1 MEDKNKERLLYK
13 PDIEADRHYESKG
26 TFPEA
31 TTPAPSAST
40 ATTTPDTHQEIID
53 DLEELKDMVD
63 FLPDS
68 LHFIGG
74 TLDKLAKRERVV
86 QYEENPPIDCESPT
100 DCTADCSNITNC
112 AINDCDSDCGYPA
125 DCNCISDCDESVIPT
140 NCVSY
145 EENPDHPNVTNC
157 GTEHNSVENCS
168 PIDAINCNCDDEE
181 WHPSPIIP
189 YEKGEWADCTPG
201 SAPDQSA
208 ENGNKKNLPDI
219 NYFPENDPGDIVD
232 LPNLFPGPTKI
243 KVDLVEPR
251 SLVDIAQGN
260 YNEDRINL
268 HEYYIQRLQ
277 TVLQHYFQQMI
288 TIMQDSGVSDL
299 DALTQDFDGEKVKI
313 PNSNL
318 AHLRDH
324 IIRSQI
330 QRTQKARLMQ
340 KTHNVDNTLM
350 HMRAWQ
356 ASATARARYY
366 SEQYLD
372 SGAFLD
378 SANNELLRKSRS
390 SYDTAYS
397 QSLYDLYKYLN
408 SSVVGI
414 NDVLK
419 LTLDEAKAKGKLL
432 KEGVD
437 IYASRKKEIKEA
449 RDKQIQEAQAEH
461 DAAVAK
467 AKETKQKDQVGKDIT
482 SSSGRN
488 QHEQDLFKDDTGA
501 ALTGNVSNGDDS
513 KKDDDTSSSSS
524 DQATDEQ
531 YKNDLAYLEAKGYTK
546 EAADAELAKLPQYK
560 DRFGKNDQ
568 ASDDQ
573 YKNDLAY
580 LQSKGYSK
588 EDADKELAKL
598 PQYKD
603 RLGTKEATTN
613 NGASSNN
620 DVSQAAKDA
629 VKKVT
634 EKKSS
639 TSLADAISGIGK
651 QKQQEML
658 QQAIINAPGAGIGK
672 RIDSN
677 Q

>member
-13 PDIEADRHYESKG
+13 PDIEAERHYESKG
-26 TFPEA
+26 TFPE
-31 TTPAPSAST
+31 TTTST
-40 ATTTPDTHQEIID
+40 TSTSTTTTTPDIHQEIID

-86 QYEENPPIDCESPT
+86 QYEENPPIDCEPAADCTT
-100 DCTADCSNITNC
+100 DCNVTNC

-125 DCNCISDCDESVIPT
+125 DCNCISDCDDFHQAT
-140 NCVSY
+140 NCISY
-145 EENPDHPNVTNC
+145 DDNPDNQNTTNC
-157 GTEHNSVENCS
+157 GTEHNSTDNCT
-168 PIDAINCNCDDEE
+168 PIDAVNCNCEDKE

-189 YEKGEWADCTPG
+189 YGEDKWTDYTPG
-201 SAPDQSA
+201 TNINQGSTG
-208 ENGNKKNLPDI
+208 EKEKTLPDI
-219 NYFPENDPGDIVD
+219 NYFPEEDPGDVVD

-260 YNEDRINL
+260 YNEDQINL

-288 TIMQDSGVSDL
+288 MIMQDSGVSDL

-313 PNSNL
+313 PNNNL

-324 IIRSQI
+324 IVRSQI

-350 HMRAWQ
+350 HMRTWQ
-356 ASATARARYY
+356 ASAAARARYY
-366 SEQYLD
+366 KEQYID

-378 SANNELLRKSRS
+378 SADNELLRKSRS

-397 QSLYDLYKYLN
+397 QALYNLYKYLN

-414 NDVLK
+414 GDVLK

-467 AKETKQKDQVGKDIT
+467 AKETKQKNQNGKDID

-513 KKDDDTSSSSS
+513 NKDGSSSSS
-524 DQATDEQ
+524 DQATDE
-531 YKNDLAYLEAKGYTK
+531 
-546 EAADAELAKLPQYK
+546 
-560 DRFGKNDQ
+560 
-568 ASDDQ
+568 Q

-603 RLGTKEATTN
+603 RLGAQETTTN
-613 NGASSNN
+613 NDASSNN

-658 QQAIINAPGAGIGK
+658 QQSIINAPGAGIGK